1 MSRIEGIFTAVTKN
15 TLRSRVGLFF
25 SALFPLMLLLVFG
38 SVFGGTFAG
47 SWAPLLIGAFVM
59 TNGIVALPTIATEFK
74 RRGVL
79 KRLSATPLSKLEWIV
94 GNVLSQTLLAVILT
108 VTLILAAWLVFGVTP
123 VVNPISAVIL
133 FTGAVMFSGIGMVIA
148 GFLKDPEAAS
158 GLGNAISFPMM
169 FLSGTYFPLSIM
181 PGYLQ
186 NVARFL
192 PLYYFQ
198 DGLKASMMTGNV
210 TTALGDLAVIGV
222 LAIAFILVGSFATK
236 WRGK

>member
-1 MSRIEGIFTAVTKN
+1 LSRVEGIFTAVTKN

-38 SVFGGTFAG
+38 SVFGASFAG
-47 SWAPLLIGAFVM
+47 TWAPLLIGAFVM
-59 TNGIVALPTIATEFK
+59 TNGIVALPAVATEFK

-94 GNVLSQTLLAVILT
+94 GNVLSQTLLAGILT
-108 VTLILAAWLVFGVTP
+108 ITLLLAAWLIFGVTP
-123 VVNPISAVIL
+123 VMNPIAVVVL
-133 FTGAVMFSGIGMVIA
+133 FTGAVMFSGIGMMIA

-169 FLSGTYFPLSIM
+169 FLSGTYFPLSMM
-181 PGYLQ
+181 PTYLQ
-186 NVARFL
+186 SVARFL

-198 DGLKASMMTGNV
+198 NGLKAAMMTGDV
-210 TTALGDLAVIGV
+210 STAISDLAVIGT
-222 LAIAFILVGSFATK
+222 LAVMFILLGSFATR